1 MADIIK
7 DDDRYIEEWA
17 KMLITMWQE
26 RIEMLGVIDRGYL
39 HQSLNEAIHKL
50 NGGGTTIT
58 MKFKE
63 YGIYQSLGVGNG
75 YTRGNG
81 GDLKILDNEYREK
94 HGLNKRR
101 KVGPK
106 PGGYLTS
113 GKPRQRRDWISK
125 KLFLSVMNL
134 RDDLARIVG
143 EESALVIADALT
155 DLRDAIK

>member
-1 MADIIK
+1 MAQIGKDTDAYII
-7 DDDRYIEEWA
+7 EWA
-17 KMLITMWQE
+17 KMLTTMWQE
-26 RIEMLGVIDRGYL
+26 RIEMLGVVYTGQL
-39 HQSLNEAIHKL
+39 HQSITDMVNLA
-50 NGGGTTIT
+50 NGGANIT
-58 MKFKE
+58 MKFKR

-81 GDLKILDNEYREK
+81 GDLQILDKSYREE

-101 KVGPK
+101 RVGPK

>member
-1 MADIIK
+1 MAEIGTDSNAYII
-7 DDDRYIEEWA
+7 EWA
-17 KMLITMWQE
+17 KMLTTMWQE
-26 RIEMLGVIDRGYL
+26 RIEMLGVVYTGQL
-39 HQSLNEAIHKL
+39 HQSISDTVQSL
-50 NGGGTTIT
+50 NGGYNIT
-58 MKFKE
+58 MRFKR

-81 GDLKILDNEYREK
+81 GDLQILDNTYREE

-101 KVGPK
+101 RVGPK

-113 GKPRQRRDWISK
+113 GKPRKRRDWISK

-143 EESALVIADALT
+143 EEAALVVAEALT

>member
-1 MADIIK
+1 MAQIGKDTDAYII
-7 DDDRYIEEWA
+7 EWA
-17 KMLITMWQE
+17 KMLTTMWQE
-26 RIEMLGVIDRGYL
+26 RIEMLGVVYTGQL
-39 HQSLNEAIHKL
+39 HHSISDTVQSLN
-50 NGGGTTIT
+50 GGHSIT
-58 MKFKE
+58 MKFKRD
-63 YGIYQSLGVGNG
+63 GIYQSLGVGNG

-81 GDLKILDNEYREK
+81 GDLKLLDNEYREK

-106 PGGYLTS
+106 PGGYRTS

>member
-1 MADIIK
+1 MMIDI
-7 DDDRYIEEWA
+7 
-17 KMLITMWQE
+17 WQE
-26 RIEMLGVIDRGYL
+26 KIAKHNIVRTG
-39 HQSLNEAIHKL
+39 SLMSSFS
-50 NGGGTTIT
+50 GTSTADSTLI
-58 MKFKE
+58 KWAG
-63 YGIYQSLGVGNG
+63 YGIYQAFGTGRG
-75 YTRGNG
+75 YARGNG
-81 GDLKILDNEYREK
+81 GDLQILDNTYRDE

-101 KVGPK
+101 RVGPK

>member
-1 MADIIK
+1 MAEIGTDSNAYII
-7 DDDRYIEEWA
+7 EWA
-17 KMLITMWQE
+17 KMLTTMWQE
-26 RIEMLGVIDRGYL
+26 RIEMLGVVYTGQL
-39 HQSLNEAIHKL
+39 HQSISDTVQSL
-50 NGGGTTIT
+50 NGGYNIT
-58 MKFKE
+58 MRFKR

-81 GDLKILDNEYREK
+81 GDLQILDNTYREE

-101 KVGPK
+101 RVGPK

-113 GKPRQRRDWISK
+113 GKPRKRRDWISK

-143 EESALVIADALT
+143 EVAALVVAEALT

>member
-1 MADIIK
+1 MAQIGKDTDAYII
-7 DDDRYIEEWA
+7 EWA
-17 KMLITMWQE
+17 KMLTTMWQE
-26 RIEMLGVIDRGYL
+26 RIEMLGVVYTGQL
-39 HQSLNEAIHKL
+39 HQSISDTVQSL
-50 NGGGTTIT
+50 NGGHNIT
-58 MKFKE
+58 MRFKR

-81 GDLKILDNEYREK
+81 GDLQILDNTYREE

-101 KVGPK
+101 RVGPK

-113 GKPRQRRDWISK
+113 GKPRKRRDWISK

-143 EESALVIADALT
+143 EEAALVVAEALT

>member
-1 MADIIK
+1 MAQIGKDTDAYII
-7 DDDRYIEEWA
+7 EWA
-17 KMLITMWQE
+17 KMLTTMWQE
-26 RIEMLGVIDRGYL
+26 RIEMLGVVYTGQL
-39 HQSLNEAIHKL
+39 HQSITDMVHLA
-50 NGGGTTIT
+50 NGGANIT
-58 MKFKE
+58 MKFKR

-81 GDLKILDNEYREK
+81 GDLQILNKTYRDE

-101 KVGPK
+101 RVGPK